1 MAEALLVVFAI
12 VLFFL
17 MRRQEKVSKTRQ
29 LRQEKVGYAQY
40 FKRKQEEP
48 IAITIT
54 LSKSLGWVT
63 GNIISGKLANI
74 L

>member
-1 MAEALLVVFAI
+1 MGEALLVAFVI

-29 LRQEKVGYAQY
+29 LRQEKVWYAQY

-63 GNIISGKLANI
+63 GNIISGKLSNI

>member
-1 MAEALLVVFAI
+1 MAEALLVAFAI

-29 LRQEKVGYAQY
+29 LRQEKVGYAQER
-40 FKRKQEEP
+40 RKQEEP

-63 GNIISGKLANI
+63 GNIISGKLASI

>member
-1 MAEALLVVFAI
+1 MAEALLVAFAI

-29 LRQEKVGYAQY
+29 QRQEKVGYAQER
-40 FKRKQEEP
+40 RKQEEP

-63 GNIISGKLANI
+63 GNIISGKLASI

>member
-1 MAEALLVVFAI
+1 MAFAI

-29 LRQEKVGYAQY
+29 LRQEKVWYAQY

-63 GNIISGKLANI
+63 GNIISGKLVNI

>member
-1 MAEALLVVFAI
+1 MAFAI

-29 LRQEKVGYAQY
+29 LRQEKVWYAQY

-63 GNIISGKLANI
+63 GNIISGKLSNI

>member
-1 MAEALLVVFAI
+1 MAFAV
-12 VLFFL
+12 VLFFSN
-17 MRRQEKVSKTRQ
+17 EKARKSLQTRQ

>member
-1 MAEALLVVFAI
+1 MVFAI

-17 MRRQEKVSKTRQ
+17 MRRQENVSKTRQ

-74 L
+74 LLVN

>member
-1 MAEALLVVFAI
+1 MGEALLVAFAI

-29 LRQEKVGYAQY
+29 LRQEKVWYAQY

-63 GNIISGKLANI
+63 GNIISGKLSNI